1 MAFPSITFPQR
12 LSYGLAAVVLL
23 AALLLHL
30 VPALIAG
37 LMVHVLVHR
46 ISARFLG
53 RLGSQ
58 TGRVVVTALLALV
71 IGLGV
76 VAAVTYLASQLEVS
90 SGQGLTGLWT
100 RIADIVASAQTMLPA
115 WMVASLPSS
124 ADDIQAEVVRLL
136 KEHTAQLQSV
146 GKDIGVGVVHTLIG
160 SVIGGL
166 LAVQSV
172 SQNDHAKPLPAALRA
187 RCAQF
192 ARAFERVFLGQGRIA
207 VINAT
212 CTAIY
217 LMLVLPLAGVHLPFV
232 KTIVLL
238 TLVVGFIPVVGNLV
252 SNFAIVVVSASV
264 SIVAALASLVFLV
277 VLHKA
282 EYLLSARI
290 VGSQINARAW
300 EMLSAMVVMEAAF
313 GVPGLVTAPMIYAYI
328 KAELSELDL
337 I

>member
-1 MAFPSITFPQR
+1 MVSPSISLFQR
-12 LSYGLAAVVLL
+12 FSYLLAALALL

-46 ISARFLG
+46 ISARFLS

-58 TGRVVVTALLALV
+58 TGRVVVTAVLALV
-71 IGLGV
+71 IGLAV
-76 VAAVTYLASQLEVS
+76 VAAVVYLASQLEVS
-90 SGQGLTGLWT
+90 SAQGLTGLWT
-100 RIADIVASAQTMLPA
+100 RIADIVASAHSILPP

-124 ADDIQAEVVRLL
+124 ADDIQLEVVRLL
-136 KEHTAQLQSV
+136 KEHTAQLQTL
-146 GKDIGVGVVHTLIG
+146 GKDIGVGLVHTLIG
-160 SVIGGL
+160 SLIGGL
-166 LAVQSV
+166 LAVRSV
-172 SQNDHAKPLPAALRA
+172 GQNDHAKPLPAALSA
-187 RCAQF
+187 RCSQF

-207 VINAT
+207 VINAC
-212 CTAIY
+212 CTAVY

-238 TLVVGFIPVVGNLV
+238 TLVMGFIPVVGNLV

-264 SIVAALASLVFLV
+264 SFVAALASLVFLV

-313 GVPGLVTAPMIYAYI
+313 GLPGLVTAPMIYAYI
-328 KAELSELDL
+328 KAELTDL
-337 I
+337 GLI